1 MTTDELRAKFEAH
14 FSQPPY
20 SWRFRL
26 NKAEDI
32 CGWPGAYDNYY
43 IECAWKGW
51 QAAHASRDVEVEALR
66 RQVDDLVALVR
77 RLAHSLDKPNGNTL
91 LARQASD
98 YLRRHDLQG
107 TTMREES
114 K

>member
-1 MTTDELRAKFEAH
+1 MTTDELRPKFEAH
-14 FSQPPY
+14 FTRPPY
-20 SWRFRL
+20 EWEFVRL
-26 NKAEDI
+26 SATSA
-32 CGWPGAYDNYY
+32 WPDMYSPYY
-43 IECAWKGW
+43 MQCAWEGW
-51 QAAHASRDVEVEALR
+51 QAAHASRDAEVEALR

-77 RLAHSLDKPNGNTL
+77 RLAHSLDKPSGNTL

-107 TTMREES
+107 TPMREES

>member
-1 MTTDELRAKFEAH
+1 MTTDELRAKFEAWANLEKYDLER
-14 FSQPPY
+14 S
-20 SWRFRL
+20 
-26 NKAEDI
+26 NA
-32 CGWPGAYDNYY
+32 GWDYGDAAT
-43 IECAWKGW
+43 ECAWRSW
-51 QAAHASRDVEVEALR
+51 QAAHASRDAEVEALR
-66 RQVDDLVALVR
+66 RQVGDLAALVR

-107 TTMREES
+107 TPMREES